1 MMSVTESQMMIM
13 SLSTTLHQWCFS
25 VVFIF
30 NFRYISSS
38 FSNVSIVAFEPVNAK
53 LAGFWSVRIEV
64 LCQNIFI
71 GGKGQ
76 STLQEMFEE
85 NGNKFV
91 LKIWCK
97 ISVKYKQEILS
108 PLKGSAK
115 SAIVTFIGGMDKVIS
130 IFQF

>member
-1 MMSVTESQMMIM
+1 
-13 SLSTTLHQWCFS
+13 
-25 VVFIF
+25 
-30 NFRYISSS
+30 
-38 FSNVSIVAFEPVNAK
+38 
-53 LAGFWSVRIEV
+53 
-64 LCQNIFI
+64 
-71 GGKGQ
+71 
-76 STLQEMFEE
+76 MFEE

-115 SAIVTFIGGMDKVIS
+115 SAIVTFIGKMDKVIS